1 MHFHADIT
9 TLLVAHVTL
18 PTVKMIFDCDPI
30 SHIERSC
37 STRFHYAADCLMT
50 RYKWHAVIIVEDKL
64 TFILVY
70 TYRNFTFAVSF
81 HFQTLMSEP
90 QIDTQITFI

>member
-9 TLLVAHVTL
+9 SLLVAHVTL
-18 PTVKMIFDCDPI
+18 PTVEMIFDGDSI
-30 SHIERSC
+30 SHVEHSC
-37 STRFHYAADCLMT
+37 STGFHYAANCLMT
-50 RYKWHAVIIVEDKL
+50 RYKRHAVIIVEGIL
-64 TFILVY
+64 TFTLVY

-90 QIDTQITFI
+90 QIDTEITFI